1 VKARA
6 LLAAFALAASAHA
19 HAAGEPL
26 LIEAYGDSTTLG
38 ISCIDKHCAP
48 RADNA
53 VTFLQSELSARFG
66 QHVVVSN
73 LGVGGTMAQQLL
85 DGTDRRGSVAW
96 TERIRRSSAR
106 IVMFNY
112 GINEVMHS
120 QTPEQF
126 YAAETALVRAAL
138 ASGKLPVLAT
148 SNPMLDKRLN
158 AQLAQMAAMTRRVAA
173 EAHVPLI
180 DQYAY
185 VSSLP
190 DWQHGMSDG
199 AHPTAALYRLK
210 AERDFTVLEPIVD
223 RLIDKP
229 ART

>member
-1 VKARA
+1 MKARA

-112 GINEVMHS
+112 GINEVMQN

-126 YAAETALVRAAL
+126 YAAVAEILAYVYELTGRSRRRPA
-138 ASGKLPVLAT
+138 ASGARAT
-148 SNPMLDKRLN
+148 
-158 AQLAQMAAMTRRVAA
+158 AMA
-173 EAHVPLI
+173 
-180 DQYAY
+180 
-185 VSSLP
+185 
-190 DWQHGMSDG
+190 GG
-199 AHPTAALYRLK
+199 N
-210 AERDFTVLEPIVD
+210 
-223 RLIDKP
+223 
-229 ART
+229 